1 MIQDAQSNP
10 IAGATP
16 AARDLFDTACEAFA
30 TYSGDPVSLFDAAS
44 AEAPDCLM
52 IRLARAWCFT
62 LATEP
67 EAAAAA
73 RTALAEVA
81 HFTADERAAGHL
93 TGLRAALAGNWTEA
107 ARAPEHHLLRFP
119 RDLIALQAGHLLD
132 FLRADARTLRDR
144 IAAPCRTGTA
154 CQAVPLSSGCTPSAS
169 NRRVPMRGQRTRGAR
184 PWRPTRTIA
193 GRTMRS
199 RM

>member
-1 MIQDAQSNP
+1 METDMIQDAQSNP

-132 FLRADARTLRDR
+132 FLRADARTLSER
-144 IAAPCRTGTA
+144 IARALPHWDGVPGRSLVLGMHAFGLEETGA
-154 CQAVPLSSGCTPSAS
+154 YA
-169 NRRVPMRGQRTRGAR
+169 RQRTRGAR
-184 PWRPTRTIA
+184 P
-193 GRTMRS
+193 
-199 RM
+199 